1 MISSRIHQVI
11 RMYTSSY
18 VHLGL
23 STLFF
28 MVFSY
33 HALDY
38 PLNEGYIKSI
48 VPAIIACY
56 CYYKIYQDT
65 SLHIQSSKIWL
76 KRWMWINIIISV
88 SYTDVWNKTL
98 WWLIIPVIITVAY
111 IHPYVS
117 SALKIRQIPFLK
129 NLLIGLCFSMVTAAI
144 PLLDTHADTYI
155 IGMYSAITFTLYL
168 VLSVLFDIRDA
179 ARDILTEKSN
189 IASILGISKAKTY
202 SYMLIGIM
210 VLMAL
215 WLTNGFIMDINHFGA
230 FSIMTVMLGTTI
242 WKSKPV
248 SNSNPDTPHFY
259 YDIWAESLPAV
270 PFFIALVV

>member
-1 MISSRIHQVI
+1 MI
-11 RMYTSSY
+11 
-18 VHLGL
+18 
-23 STLFF
+23 
-28 MVFSY
+28 FSY

-38 PLNEGYIKSI
+38 PLNEEYIKSI
-48 VPAIIACY
+48 IPAIIACY

-88 SYTDVWNKTL
+88 TYTEVWNKTL
-98 WWLIIPVIITVAY
+98 WWLIIPVTITVAY

-144 PLLDTHADTYI
+144 PLLDAHADAYI
-155 IGMYSAITFTLYL
+155 IGMYSAITFILYL

-179 ARDILTEKSN
+179 ERDILTEKSN
-189 IASILGISKAKTY
+189 IASILGIPKAKTY
-202 SYMLIGIM
+202 SYILMGIM

-215 WLTNGFIMDINHFGA
+215 WLTNRFIMDINHFGA
-230 FSIMTVMLGTTI
+230 FGIMTIFLGTTI
-242 WKSKPV
+242 WKANPISQ
-248 SNSNPDTPHFY
+248 NSTISEKYY
-259 YDIWAESLPAV
+259 YDLWAESLPAL
-270 PFFIALVV
+270 PFLIALIV